1 MVSLYLLSPKY
12 IIQLRLTQIGP
23 LQYFFGLNLSLVVSN
38 EAHRYLFSSPNF
50 SIRVSINFFDKELS
64 GAPQKSGENDED
76 DINEIFSLFL
86 RS

>member
-23 LQYFFGLNLSLVVSN
+23 LQYFFGLNLTLVVSN
-38 EAHRYLFSSPNF
+38 EAQRYLFSSPNF
-50 SIRVSINFFDKELS
+50 STRVSINFFDKDLS
-64 GAPQKSGENDED
+64 GAPQKRGENDED